1 MLTAEDRQA
10 LAQII
15 GAARATRDAR
25 TADIINKLVADAP
38 PLTEDQR
45 ARIALLLASP
55 TPPPTQKD
63 RPS

>member
-1 MLTAEDRQA
+1 MLTPEDRQA
-10 LAQII
+10 LAQIVA
-15 GAARATRDAR
+15 AARAAR